1 MRVLI
6 ALDESSVSVRAA
18 REAVRLFS
26 PAGAEFL
33 VINVARIA
41 IPLAT
46 GAGFGMVVPMQADP
60 RWLEPL
66 EENEADLAARAE
78 QAGVPD
84 AETITTSGDPVHLIC
99 EAAEEHAADVIVVGS
114 HDKSALNRLFDPSV
128 SAQVIRETHR
138 PVLVVSGA
146 PPSGR

>member
-6 ALDESSVSVRAA
+6 ALDESPVSLRAA
-18 REAVRLFS
+18 REAARLFS
-26 PAGAEFL
+26 PCGAEFL
-33 VINVARIA
+33 VINVARIP

-46 GAGFGMVVPMQADP
+46 GAGFGMVMPMPADAQ
-60 RWLEPL
+60 WLEPS
-66 EENEADLAARAE
+66 EESDANLAERAE

-84 AETITTSGDPVHLIC
+84 AETITTSGDPVRLIS
-99 EAAEEHAADVIVVGS
+99 EAAEEHGADVIVVGA

-128 SAQVIRETHR
+128 SAQLIRDTHR
-138 PVLVVSGA
+138 PVLVVSGE